1 MVVIVIRVP
10 SEDKPNGTPTVTYRT
25 ETESKVTSRHHKNG
39 YDSLNETGPPSYD
52 SGVNTDSEPRDL
64 KLFLRENRTVYD
76 RTPRIEQDPLFT
88 HLESSSK
95 DSGFC
100 GYAEYQRLKDLE
112 LLREIHERNKSDAL
126 RLESPVSKD
135 SGFSDKI
142 RPCKITKI
150 KYYSRPDSREKN
162 TSCTYLSSSRSSQ
175 PDTDSNTVTNF
186 SYSSQADPENSIATT
201 KEGEFFNFF

>member
-10 SEDKPNGTPTVTYRT
+10 SEDKPNATPTVTYRT
-25 ETESKVTSRHHKNG
+25 EHDPKKHKNG
-39 YDSLNETGPPSYD
+39 YSPLNETGPPSYD
-52 SGVNTDSEPRDL
+52 SGVNTDPEPRDL

-76 RTPRIEQDPLFT
+76 RQPRIDQDPLFT

-112 LLREIHERNKSDAL
+112 LLREIHERNKSEL

-150 KYYSRPDSREKN
+150 RYYSRPDSREKN
-162 TSCTYLSSSRSSQ
+162 TSCTYLSSRSSQ

-186 SYSSQADPENSIATT
+186 SYSSQADADNSIATT
-201 KEGEFFNFF
+201 KEGQYFFFFIFTIIT